1 MYFFTMLLA
10 VNFGFSVKKRYS
22 ISKTSL
28 YRHSMNS
35 AILYT
40 FRRCPYAMRARI
52 SLHLSQLN
60 PLVREI
66 ELKNKP
72 AELIAI
78 SAKGTVP
85 VLVTANNKVISE
97 SLDIMRFALT
107 EYPAPENHYLTTEE
121 YQALQY
127 WLDQSTTESLINAN
141 DNEFKPW
148 LDKYKYADRFPEYS
162 QLWYRQQAERFIQT
176 LEDLLQQHNYL
187 CTDSPTLAD
196 FAIFPFIRQFANV
209 EPVWFN
215 TMQYPNVI
223 VWLTTLVNSSLFN
236 VTMYKYPLWLP
247 QKNMIQLKHSEH
259 DDGQVIPL
267 CKN

>member
-1 MYFFTMLLA
+1 MLVA
-10 VNFGFSVKKRYS
+10 VNFGFSAKKRYS
-22 ISKTSL
+22 ISKTSF
-28 YRHSMNS
+28 YRHLMNS

-72 AELIAI
+72 AELITI

-85 VLVTANNKVISE
+85 VLEFTNGQVISE
-97 SLDIMRFALT
+97 SLDIMRFVLT
-107 EYPAPENHYLTTEE
+107 EHPAPENHYLTTEE
-121 YQALQY
+121 YQVLQY
-127 WLDQSTTESLINAN
+127 WLDKSMTESLINAN
-141 DNEFKPW
+141 DNQFKPW
-148 LDKYKYADRFPEYS
+148 LDKYKYADRFPECS
-162 QLWYRQQAERFIQT
+162 QLWYRQQAEQFIQL
-176 LEDLLQQHNYL
+176 LERQLLQHNYL

-209 EPVWFN
+209 EPSWFN
-215 TMQYPNVI
+215 TMPYPKVNA
-223 VWLTTLVNSSLFN
+223 WLTTLINSPLFN
-236 VTMYKYPLWLP
+236 VTMCKYPLWLP
-247 QKNMIQLKHSEH
+247 QKTLIYLKHSVRNDE
-259 DDGQVIPL
+259 QVIPL